1 MRVFLVHEIESER
14 GCGLRIEDRYLFPT
28 EEKALEFVRKYND
41 KYNIGVSEVP
51 DWYMMQEY
59 IGPVDVDKELFER
72 RRYKGDMVE
81 MPSNWEYVE

>member
-1 MRVFLVHEIESER
+1 MTNIISALVK
-14 GCGLRIEDRYLFPT
+14 P
-28 EEKALEFVRKYND
+28 
-41 KYNIGVSEVP
+41 P

>member
-1 MRVFLVHEIESER
+1 MTNIIS
-14 GCGLRIEDRYLFPT
+14 
-28 EEKALEFVRKYND
+28 ALAKP
-41 KYNIGVSEVP
+41 P